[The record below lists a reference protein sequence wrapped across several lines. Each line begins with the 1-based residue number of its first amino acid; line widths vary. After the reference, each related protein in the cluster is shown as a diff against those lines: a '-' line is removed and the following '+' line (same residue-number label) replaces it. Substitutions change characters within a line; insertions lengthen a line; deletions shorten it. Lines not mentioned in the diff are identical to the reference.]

1 MDVKQEKGMSVL
13 NLGFTAFAVLIA
25 AWCVGSIIL
34 GIVQAEEEGLD
45 IFRKYIEF
53 FGLTKHHYTELGHYI
68 YVKGIEYILAGLF
81 FVAFP
86 VFYLLIH
93 KTDEEN

>member
-1 MDVKQEKGMSVL
+1 MEVKNEEGMSPL
-13 NLGFTAFAVLIA
+13 FLFFLGLAVLIA
-25 AWCVGSIIL
+25 AWCVGTIIL

-53 FGLTKHHYTELGHYI
+53 FQLTKHHKTELGHYI
-68 YVKGIEYILAGLF
+68 YVKGIEYILCGLF

-86 VFYLLIH
+86 VYYMIIQ
-93 KTDEEN
+93 KPQK

>member
-1 MDVKQEKGMSVL
+1 MIVKQEKSLSPLSMI
-13 NLGFTAFAVLIA
+13 FYAFAFAIT

-53 FGLTKHHYTELGHYI
+53 FGLTNHHDTMLGHYI
-68 YVKGIEYILAGLF
+68 FVKGIEYILCGLF
-81 FVAFP
+81 FFAFP
-86 VFYLLIH
+86 VYYLIIH
-93 KTDEEN
+93 KEK